1 MYSIISITTKT
12 DKLKSSE
19 KKYLIDLVSAGLAGE
34 LPRVE
39 LAAISLAR
47 SLKKD
52 FPDIANE
59 INHAVSSFSLSGSF
73 ARSTGA
79 APLPIDRDSQMDM
92 VTLYP
97 PDPALNVN
105 PILSE
110 SIKNRI
116 EGFLDE
122 RNKIDVLLEKNIRP
136 STSLLLVGPPGT
148 GKTMLAK
155 YIASVL
161 NKNLVVL
168 DLSSS
173 MSSFMGKTG
182 SNLKRVLQYA
192 KQNASV
198 LLFDEFDAI
207 AKKRDDNSDLGEIKR
222 IVNVLLMELE
232 DWPVSSIFIATSNH
246 PELLDKAIWRRFDHH
261 ITMFIPEKKER
272 LQVLENELSE
282 FLQAYGTDAS
292 ILAPISE
299 LFEGK
304 SPADICKYANNV
316 KRRSVLRAEL
326 PLLSLFHELEEF
338 KEDKKMRAKF
348 CTIAKDALGDKITV
362 RELAEITG
370 LSPAGVQH
378 HLNKSKNHE

>member
-1 MYSIISITTKT
+1 M
-12 DKLKSSE
+12 KSLE

-34 LPRVE
+34 MPKVE

-47 SLKKD
+47 SLRKD
-52 FPDIANE
+52 YPDIANE

-97 PDPALNVN
+97 PDPTLNVN

-110 SIKNRI
+110 SIKDRV

-182 SNLKRVLQYA
+182 ANLKRVLQYA

-261 ITMFIPEKKER
+261 ITMCIPEKKER

-282 FLQAYGTDAS
+282 FLQAYDSDAS
-292 ILAPISE
+292 ILVPISE
-299 LFEGK
+299 LFVGK

-316 KRRSVLRAEL
+316 KRRSVLRSEH